1 MPDVYQVILQNFL
14 ELIPSG
20 IPVSNYPSRFVSDPL
35 SVSFLFFPLL
45 TAQSFN
51 VIAIIKFSNRFIQNL
66 FDVEKGTCMN
76 SCEMY

>member
-35 SVSFLFFPLL
+35 SV
-45 TAQSFN
+45 
-51 VIAIIKFSNRFIQNL
+51 
-66 FDVEKGTCMN
+66 
-76 SCEMY
+76 